1 MLAAAQ
7 IRLPSVGP
15 ILLLAAVVL
24 VSTTTVRAAANDARV
39 VDVAERQDVE
49 ALRALIADGADV
61 NVAQADGAT
70 ALQWAAH
77 WDDLNTVNLLLD
89 AGADANA
96 NAANDLGVTAL
107 MLACEN
113 GSALVVERLLEAE
126 ADPNATVSTG
136 ESVLMRAA
144 RTGIRPS
151 PCRPPSR
158 STVREWPE

>member
-24 VSTTTVRAAANDARV
+24 VSTTTVWAAANDARV

-49 ALRALIADGADV
+49 ALRVLIADGADV
-61 NVAQADGAT
+61 NVAQADGAM

-96 NAANDLGVTAL
+96 ANDLGVTAL

-113 GSALVVERLLEAE
+113 GSASVVERLEGRIGLKRGRWFA
-126 ADPNATVSTG
+126 
-136 ESVLMRAA
+136 
-144 RTGIRPS
+144 
-151 PCRPPSR
+151 PSR
-158 STVREWPE
+158 PGP